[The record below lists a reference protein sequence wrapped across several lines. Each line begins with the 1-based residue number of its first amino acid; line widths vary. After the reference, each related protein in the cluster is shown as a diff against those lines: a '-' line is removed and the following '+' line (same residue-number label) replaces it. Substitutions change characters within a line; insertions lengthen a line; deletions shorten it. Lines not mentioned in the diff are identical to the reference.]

1 MPGVKIDKS
10 FTSISWC
17 LVCYVNVT
25 NLGVYGERSPGKEDW
40 QYLGKKFVAGVA
52 NLVNCVWLSCG
63 RAEQLFTLSFSFI
76 KIKKNNCSFSSTV
89 LVLNLETPCE
99 NPTPNAAHTA
109 HFRAKH
115 CLFNI
120 LTVFPFQNF
129 HFYFSSLYFLFSKK
143 FLNRKLAYSPESS
156 FSFLTP

>member
-40 QYLGKKFVAGVA
+40 KYLLKKFVAGVA

-63 RAEQLFTLSFSFI
+63 RVELSVIFFH
-76 KIKKNNCSFSSTV
+76 KKKKSSFSSIV

-99 NPTPNAAHTA
+99 NTTPNAAHTA

>member
-40 QYLGKKFVAGVA
+40 KYLGKKFVAGVA

-63 RAEQLFTLSFSFI
+63 RAEQLFTLCHFLSL
-76 KIKKNNCSFSSTV
+76 KKKNNCSFFSTV

>member
-63 RAEQLFTLSFSFI
+63 RAEQLFTLCHFLSL
-76 KIKKNNCSFSSTV
+76 KKKNCSFSSTV

-99 NPTPNAAHTA
+99 NPTPNAAHAA

-129 HFYFSSLYFLFSKK
+129 HFPFFLFI
-143 FLNRKLAYSPESS
+143 
-156 FSFLTP
+156 FSFLKKVY

>member
-1 MPGVKIDKS
+1 M
-10 FTSISWC
+10 T
-17 LVCYVNVT
+17 VT

-63 RAEQLFTLSFSFI
+63 RAEQLFTLCHFLSL
-76 KIKKNNCSFSSTV
+76 KKKNCSFSSTV

-99 NPTPNAAHTA
+99 NPTPNAAHAA

-129 HFYFSSLYFLFSKK
+129 HFHFSSLYFLFSKK
-143 FLNRKLAYSPESS
+143 FINRKLAYSPESS